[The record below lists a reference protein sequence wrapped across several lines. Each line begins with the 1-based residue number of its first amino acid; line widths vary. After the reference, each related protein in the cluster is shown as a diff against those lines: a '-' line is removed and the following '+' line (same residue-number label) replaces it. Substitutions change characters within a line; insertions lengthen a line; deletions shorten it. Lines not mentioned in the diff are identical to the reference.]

1 MENNEKIAKEHQK
14 RRREHKIKLAV
25 ISVILLV
32 LAAGLIGSYF
42 MLSKNEYNTY
52 TENAKVN
59 YKVNLKENEFY
70 QETSLDERS
79 SVVASLIE
87 NLEIDFNYDFNLSK
101 EQDYTYDYKIVAVTN
116 IKETKKSNSIYETT
130 EELVNKEVQETNE
143 KNLNISEKVTIDYN
157 EYNEKM
163 NKFVKAYGLN
173 DTTSTLELD
182 MYVNVVNKYD
192 GTRVNKESKV
202 MTLSIPLT
210 TKTVDVSIGSNV
222 IKDEGKMLYKKSE
235 YKNMEYVLGAGI
247 LLAATGIVV
256 LVMFV
261 KYVIDTRSAEAMYE
275 QDLKQI
281 LFNYKSYIQ
290 QSTNDIATKGY
301 KKIQIN
307 TFNEILGLRDTMQ
320 TPILM
325 YTEKDELKTKFVII
339 KDGILYIYILG
350 AKEIREELRAKSAER
365 KAREEQAKNKKQ
377 DKKTK

>member
-14 RRREHKIKLAV
+14 RRRKHKIKLAL

-87 NLEIDFNYDFNLSK
+87 NLEIDFNYDFNLSQ

-130 EELVNKEVQETNE
+130 EELVNKEIQETNE

>member
-1 MENNEKIAKEHQK
+1 
-14 RRREHKIKLAV
+14 
-25 ISVILLV
+25 
-32 LAAGLIGSYF
+32 
-42 MLSKNEYNTY
+42 
-52 TENAKVN
+52 
-59 YKVNLKENEFY
+59 
-70 QETSLDERS
+70 
-79 SVVASLIE
+79 
-87 NLEIDFNYDFNLSK
+87 
-101 EQDYTYDYKIVAVTN
+101 
-116 IKETKKSNSIYETT
+116 
-130 EELVNKEVQETNE
+130 
-143 KNLNISEKVTIDYN
+143 
-157 EYNEKM
+157 M

-222 IKDEGKMLYKKSE
+222 IKDEGKMLSKKSE

-339 KDGILYIYILG
+339 KDGILYIYIY
-350 AKEIREELRAKSAER
+350 
-365 KAREEQAKNKKQ
+365 
-377 DKKTK
+377 

>member
-222 IKDEGKMLYKKSE
+222 IKDEGKMLSKKSE

-365 KAREEQAKNKKQ
+365 KAREDQAKNKKQ

>member
-1 MENNEKIAKEHQK
+1 MSKKIENNAIIHQRK
-14 RRREHKIKLAV
+14 RRKHKIKLLTISLCLMIIGAV
-25 ISVILLV
+25 TIY
-32 LAAGLIGSYF
+32 GYF
-42 MLSKNEYNTY
+42 KLTKNEYNNY
-52 TENAKVN
+52 TEKAAVN
-59 YKVNLKENEFY
+59 YKANLKENEFY
-70 QETSLDERS
+70 QTDYLDENS
-79 SVVASLIE
+79 TVIASLIKNIDVDFKY
-87 NLEIDFNYDFNLSK
+87 NLNLK
-101 EQDYTYDYKIVAVTN
+101 QQQDYNYSYKIIARTN
-116 IKETKKSNSIYETT
+116 VKESKKTNSIYETS
-130 EELVNKEVQETNE
+130 EELINKDVQESNSKKLE
-143 KNLNISEKVTIDYN
+143 IAENLTIDYN

-163 NKFVKAYGLN
+163 NKFVSLYNLDN
-173 DTTSTLELD
+173 ITSELELD

-222 IKDEGKMLYKKSE
+222 IKDEGKMLSKKSE

-339 KDGILYIYILG
+339 KDGILYIYIY
-350 AKEIREELRAKSAER
+350 
-365 KAREEQAKNKKQ
+365 
-377 DKKTK
+377 

>member
-1 MENNEKIAKEHQK
+1 MESNEKIAKEHQK

-70 QETSLDERS
+70 KETSLDERS

-87 NLEIDFNYDFNLSK
+87 NLEIDFNYDFNLSQ

-130 EELVNKEVQETNE
+130 EELVNKEAQETNE

-222 IKDEGKMLYKKSE
+222 VKDEGKMLSKKSE

-261 KYVIDTRSAEAMYE
+261 KYVVDTRSAEAMYE
-275 QDLKQI
+275 
-281 LFNYKSYIQ
+281 
-290 QSTNDIATKGY
+290 
-301 KKIQIN
+301 
-307 TFNEILGLRDTMQ
+307 
-320 TPILM
+320 
-325 YTEKDELKTKFVII
+325 
-339 KDGILYIYILG
+339 
-350 AKEIREELRAKSAER
+350 
-365 KAREEQAKNKKQ
+365 
-377 DKKTK
+377 

>member
-1 MENNEKIAKEHQK
+1 MENN
-14 RRREHKIKLAV
+14 
-25 ISVILLV
+25 
-32 LAAGLIGSYF
+32 
-42 MLSKNEYNTY
+42 
-52 TENAKVN
+52 
-59 YKVNLKENEFY
+59 
-70 QETSLDERS
+70 
-79 SVVASLIE
+79 
-87 NLEIDFNYDFNLSK
+87 
-101 EQDYTYDYKIVAVTN
+101 
-116 IKETKKSNSIYETT
+116 ETT

-222 IKDEGKMLYKKSE
+222 IKDEGKMLSKKSE